1 MKKIL
6 SLIIA
11 ALLSILVFAQD
22 SVSADDYALSF
33 FRKLNDTQ
41 KKLTYLN
48 KKNALEK
55 VGTETVNGNI
65 SGTLFYDVKVKG
77 LGAVVTIRYTNYCD
91 EEGWIFNGD
100 IITTSNMAQN
110 GSFAGTIKVTG
121 DSPAEISYDKLIM
134 KKGKPADGV
143 YLLNRS
149 GKPQEEVS
157 YSVYL
162 KSIQ

>member
-1 MKKIL
+1 MKKIICLFATIFL
-6 SLIIA
+6 SALI
-11 ALLSILVFAQD
+11 FAQ
-22 SVSADDYALSF
+22 SADDYALTF
-33 FRKLNDTQ
+33 FKKLNDTQ

-55 VGTETVNGNI
+55 VGTETVNGDI

-77 LGAVVTIRYTNYCD
+77 MGAVVTIRYTNYCD
-91 EEGWIFNGD
+91 EEGWVYNGE

-143 YLLNRS
+143 YLLKR
-149 GKPQEEVS
+149 PDQAFEEVS